1 MKNKILDDIDVK
13 ILRLLKQDARISVKS
28 ISEKV
33 YVSQPTVSA
42 RIDSLINQGVIKGF
56 YTEIDNS
63 VYDNVI
69 KCYIQIEVSPSLKDE
84 LYEKIKN
91 TPSVVECDRV
101 TGEYSLILKM
111 IFNNTIEM
119 DKYINEFQHYGRTKT
134 QIIFSS
140 IVSHRGVLLE

>member
-1 MKNKILDDIDVK
+1 MKKNILDDIDVK
-13 ILRLLKQDARISVKS
+13 ILALLEKDARVS
-28 ISEKV
+28 IKTIAEKV

-42 RIDSLINQGVIKGF
+42 RIEALVKKGIIKGF

-69 KCYIQIEVSPSLKDE
+69 KCYIQIEVAPARKEE
-84 LYEKIKN
+84 LYELIKN
-91 TPSVVECDRV
+91 TPEVIECDRV

-111 IFNNTIEM
+111 VFKNTVEM

-140 IVSHRGVLLE
+140 IVSHRGVFLD

>member
-1 MKNKILDDIDVK
+1 MKKNILDDIDVK
-13 ILRLLKQDARISVKS
+13 ILALLDKDARVS
-28 ISEKV
+28 IKTIAEKV

-42 RIDSLINQGVIKGF
+42 RIEALVKKGIIKGF

-69 KCYIQIEVSPSLKDE
+69 KCYIQIEVAPARKEE
-84 LYEKIKN
+84 LYELIKN
-91 TPSVVECDRV
+91 TPEVIECDRV
-101 TGEYSLILKM
+101 TGEYSLILKLV
-111 IFNNTIEM
+111 FKNTVEM

-140 IVSHRGVLLE
+140 IVSHRGVLLD